1 MASAFRAWHKTRNT
15 HHKGR
20 VEKEI
25 EMGFEYVDFSTAIL
39 YLGTPVGFTLGV
51 LIGLSI
57 SFNEPR

>member
-1 MASAFRAWHKTRNT
+1 
-15 HHKGR
+15 
-20 VEKEI
+20 
-25 EMGFEYVDFSTAIL
+25 MGFEYVDFSTTIL